1 VKAERFLKRAE
12 ERFSLY
18 IVDKRSTDGRRA
30 VNQESVA
37 LAMQARQRLEGMRA
51 EAQLLS
57 LLTAV
62 HEKGWTAFLR
72 EPRTA
77 DELAD
82 FAGLP
87 AARVQDALEALQT
100 NGIVE
105 QEDGKVRLTAPFAAV
120 AADDAWIP
128 LGDKL
133 AQIEMEVRQVRAV
146 VEDPAPLALTEA
158 DAMVVANAVGGHVTD
173 VTRAVYGQLLAQL
186 PDLAAQIRAGR
197 WLDVGCGV
205 ACATLTLAT
214 TIPEMHGVA
223 VELVP
228 AVAAEAMRRAEA
240 FGVADRVEVRQMDA
254 RDVPERDEFVGAFWA
269 QPFFPAAIRP
279 ATLAMILRALKPGGK
294 LFVQELEAVP
304 TEDDR
309 PSWTVR
315 RLIAHG
321 QQARFGPSAEEL
333 ADEAVAVGFTLDRI
347 AGTDF
352 GRMVVLTKPE

>member
-1 VKAERFLKRAE
+1 MK
-12 ERFSLY
+12 
-18 IVDKRSTDGRRA
+18 
-30 VNQESVA
+30 QESVA

-62 HEKGWTAFLR
+62 HEKGWTEFLL
-72 EPRTA
+72 EPRTVE
-77 DELAD
+77 ELAG
-82 FAGLP
+82 FARLP
-87 AARVQDALEALQT
+87 AERVQDVLEALQA

-105 QEDGKVRLTAPFAAV
+105 QEDGKVRLTVPFATV

-133 AQIEMEVRQVRAV
+133 AQIEMEVRQVRAL
-146 VEDPAPLALTEA
+146 VEDSTPLALTEA
-158 DAMVVANAVGGHVTD
+158 DALVVANAVGGHVTD
-173 VTRAVYGQLLAQL
+173 VTRAVYAQLLAQL
-186 PDLAAQIRAGR
+186 PDLAAQVRAGR

-214 TIPEMHGVA
+214 TVPEMHGVA

-228 AVAAEAMRRAEA
+228 AVAAEAKRRAEA
-240 FGVADRVEVRQMDA
+240 FGVADRVEIRQMDA

-279 ATLAMILRALKPGGK
+279 ATLAMIRRALKPGGK
-294 LFVQELEAVP
+294 LFIQELEAVP
-304 TEDDR
+304 TEQDR
-309 PSWTVR
+309 PAWTVR

-333 ADEAVAVGFTLDRI
+333 AEEAVAVGFTLDRI

-352 GRMVVLTKPE
+352 GRMVVVTK